1 MIDTHA
7 HLNFKEFNNDRE
19 EVIKRFFNGGG
30 EKIINVGCDIKSSR
44 ESYELA
50 LKYENIFA
58 AAGVHPHD
66 ADTLNEHNL
75 KELEKLT
82 EHYKVIAV
90 GEIGLDYF
98 RNLSPREKQI
108 EAFKR
113 QLELA
118 ENRKMPVIIHCRDAY
133 NDLLDILKKY
143 KTSNWQGVIHCF
155 NASQKTAE
163 EFLKLGFY
171 IGFTGI
177 ITYRENKLAEEP
189 GIYKVIKNTP
199 LNKILIETDCPYLT
213 PIPKRGQRN
222 EPLFV
227 KYAAEKIA
235 EIKKIGFNEVEEKTA
250 QNAVELFKIK

>member
-7 HLNFKEFNNDRE
+7 HLNFKEFNGDRK
-19 EVIKRFFNGGG
+19 EVIERFFGIGG
-30 EKIINVGCDIKSSR
+30 ERIINVGCDMKSSR

-50 LKYENIFA
+50 LRYENIFA

-66 ADTLNEHNL
+66 AGTVNEYCL
-75 KELEKLT
+75 KELEKLVN
-82 EHYKVIAV
+82 HYKVIAV

-108 EAFKR
+108 EAFKL

-118 ENRKMPVIIHCRDAY
+118 ENHQIPIIVHCRDAY

-143 KTSNWQGVIHCF
+143 KTSNWRGVIHCF
-155 NASQKTAE
+155 NASEKTAE
-163 EFLKLGFY
+163 EFLKLGFH

-177 ITYRENKLAEEP
+177 ITYHKNKSAEKPE
-189 GIYKVIKNTP
+189 IYRAIKSVP
-199 LNKILIETDCPYLT
+199 LNKILIETDCPYLA
-213 PIPKRGQRN
+213 PAPKRGQRN

-227 KYAAEKIA
+227 RYVAEKIA
-235 EIKKIGFNEVEEKTA
+235 EIKKISFNEVEKQTTR
-250 QNAVELFKIK
+250 NTVKLFGI

>member
-19 EVIKRFFNGGG
+19 KVIERFFAGGG
-30 EKIINVGCDIKSSR
+30 EKIINVGCDLKSSQ

-50 LKYENIFA
+50 LKNENIFA
-58 AAGVHPHD
+58 AAGIHPHD
-66 ADTLNEHNL
+66 ADTASKYNL
-75 KELEKLT
+75 KKIEELAK
-82 EHYKVIAV
+82 HYKVIAV

-118 ENRKMPVIIHCRDAY
+118 ENHQMPIIIHCRDAY

-143 KTSNWQGVIHCF
+143 KTSDWRGVIHCF
-155 NASQKTAE
+155 NASRETAE

-171 IGFTGI
+171 VGFTGI
-177 ITYRENKLAEEP
+177 ITYYKNKLAEEP
-189 GIYKVIKNTP
+189 EIYKAIKSVP
-199 LNKILIETDCPYLT
+199 LNKILIETDCPYLA
-213 PIPKRGQRN
+213 PVPERGRRN

-227 KYAAEKIA
+227 RYVAEKIA
-235 EIKKIGFNEVEEKTA
+235 EIKKIGFNEIEKVTS
-250 QNAVELFKIK
+250 QNAVELFGI